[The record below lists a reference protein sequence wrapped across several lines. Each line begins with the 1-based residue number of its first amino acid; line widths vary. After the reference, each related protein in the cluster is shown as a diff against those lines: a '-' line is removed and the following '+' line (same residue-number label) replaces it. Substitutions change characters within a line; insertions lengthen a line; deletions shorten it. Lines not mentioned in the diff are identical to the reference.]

1 MNDILEREFGSRLI
15 PLHNGARGLR
25 EGLRIRA
32 SVPTDAGNQPIVDF
46 VSSDESLDR
55 YNEII
60 SASGWVLDTYL
71 KNPVFQDS
79 HDYSTILRTI
89 GKATVTQVRD
99 GKLFQRIQFA
109 IDANPLARIAYALY
123 KGGFLNAVS
132 VGFVPVKWQNGD
144 ANSGFS
150 RKYTRQILLET
161 SAVAIPANPNALQL
175 ACDAGAIEKRD
186 LQQLHELLKA
196 VASETRHSSLATH
209 HSLSA
214 VRRSNTRALGTASD
228 EAQEVMN
235 LMRQVAALC
244 RKA

>member
-1 MNDILEREFGSRLI
+1 MKIILEKEFGQRLI
-15 PLHNGARGLR
+15 NLHNGARGLR
-25 EGLRIRA
+25 EGLHIRT
-32 SVPTDAGNQPIVDF
+32 SVPQDAGAEPVVDF
-46 VSSDESLDR
+46 ISSDETVDR

-60 SASGWVLDTYL
+60 TANGWVLDAYQ

-109 IDANPLARIAYALY
+109 VSANPLAKIAYALY

-132 VGFVPVKWQNGD
+132 VGFVPLKWQNGD
-144 ANSGFS
+144 STTGYS
-150 RKYTRQILLET
+150 RKYTKQILLET

-175 ACDAGAIEKRD
+175 AYDAGAVEKSD
-186 LQQLHELLKA
+186 LRELLQLLR
-196 VASETRHSSLATH
+196 ETSQTNLA
-209 HSLSA
+209 A
-214 VRRSNTRALGTASD
+214 RGSNTSALGTTSD
-228 EAQEVMN
+228 EAQQLIN
-235 LMRQVAALC
+235 LMKQATALC